1 MPASIKPGSR
11 WGIIANM
18 SESELEDTQP
28 SGALHGPQPNSP
40 PPIQEKRFPG
50 WLVAICVV
58 LILAIGLLAG
68 YDSGMGRRFSAQN
81 TIAAGQLAEQF
92 QLGTKAVAAGNYEL
106 ARQYFEG
113 ILRTDSNYPGIQA
126 AYTDLLV
133 RMQVNNSTPQYSP
146 TPYLSPTPDL
156 RGADE
161 IYNTALKLLNSGD
174 WDGALSNLDS
184 LRKSNPTYHTAQ
196 VDGMYYTALR
206 QRGVGKISAACQS
219 INLEGGIY
227 DLTLAE
233 HFVGTGNLDSVA
245 DSLRTY
251 ARLYIIAASFW
262 DQDWVQAQNFFA
274 QVMTGYPN
282 KSDSSCK
289 SATTRWVEATINVAD
304 QLLAAGDAC
313 GAEAQ
318 LADAFKMNNSLIAT
332 VYPTA
337 TEISNRCNGNNPTLN
352 ETPTIEGT
360 PSETLLETSTSTPRR
375 AATITP
381 TVIPSET
388 PTPTLP
394 EAPTATSAPTCDASS
409 GTPCP

>member
-1 MPASIKPGSR
+1 
-11 WGIIANM
+11 M
-18 SESELEDTQP
+18 SDSELKDTQP
-28 SGALHGPQPNSP
+28 TETLHDIQPKSP
-40 PPIQEKRFPG
+40 VAVKEKNFPR
-50 WLVAICVV
+50 WLVALFVV
-58 LILAIGLLAG
+58 LIIAIGLLAG
-68 YDSGMGRRFSAQN
+68 YNSGMSQRFAAQK
-81 TIAAGQLAEQF
+81 TLGAGQLDEQF
-92 QLGTKAVAAGNYEL
+92 QLGTKAVEAGNYEL
-106 ARQYFEG
+106 ARQYLEG
-113 ILRTDSNYPGIQA
+113 VLRTDSNYPGIQA

-133 RMQVNNSTPQYSP
+133 RMKRNNSTPEYSP

-161 IYNTALKLLNSGD
+161 IYNTAIQLLNSGD
-174 WDGALSNLDS
+174 WDGTITNLDS

-206 QRGVGKISAACQS
+206 QRGVGKITAACQN

-233 HFVGTGNLDSVA
+233 HFVGVGNLDSIA
-245 DSLRTY
+245 ESLRTY

-282 KSDSSCK
+282 MSDSSCT
-289 SATTRWVEATINVAD
+289 SATKRWVEATINVAG
-304 QLLAAGDAC
+304 QLMAAGDNC

-318 LADAFKMNNSLIAT
+318 FADAFKVNSALNAT
-332 VYPTA
+332 AFPTA
-337 TEISNRCNGNNPTLN
+337 TEVSNRCSGNSGAS
-352 ETPTIEGT
+352 ETPTTEGT
-360 PSETLLETSTSTPRR
+360 PSETLAGTPTRTPR
-375 AATITP
+375 ASTATPIIIIP
-381 TVIPSET
+381 TET

-394 EAPTATSAPTCDASS
+394 EAPTEIPSPTCDASS

>member
-1 MPASIKPGSR
+1 
-11 WGIIANM
+11 M

-28 SGALHGPQPNSP
+28 TGGLHETQPSSP
-40 PPIQEKRFPG
+40 PPAQEKRFPG
-50 WLVAICVV
+50 WLVAVCVV
-58 LILAIGLLAG
+58 LIIAVGLLAG
-68 YDSGMGRRFSAQN
+68 YNSGMSQRFSAQN
-81 TIAAGQLAEQF
+81 TQAAGQLAEQF
-92 QLGTKAVAAGNYEL
+92 QLGTKAVAAGKYEL

-113 ILRTDSNYPGIQA
+113 VLRTNSNYPGIQA

-133 RMQVNNSTPQYSP
+133 RMQVDNSTPQYSP

-156 RGADE
+156 RGGDE
-161 IYNTALKLLNSGD
+161 IYNTALQKLNSGD
-174 WDGALSNLDS
+174 WDGAITNLDS

-196 VDGMYYTALR
+196 VDGMYYMALR
-206 QRGVGKISAACQS
+206 QRGVGKITAACQN

-282 KSDSSCK
+282 LSDSSCK
-289 SATTRWVEATINVAD
+289 SATSRWAEATINLAK
-304 QLLAAGDAC
+304 QLEAAGDDC

-318 LADAFKMNNSLIAT
+318 LADAFKVSNPLFAT
-332 VYPTA
+332 VYY
-337 TEISNRCNGNNPTLN
+337 SLFF
-352 ETPTIEGT
+352 
-360 PSETLLETSTSTPRR
+360 
-375 AATITP
+375 
-381 TVIPSET
+381 
-388 PTPTLP
+388 
-394 EAPTATSAPTCDASS
+394 
-409 GTPCP
+409 